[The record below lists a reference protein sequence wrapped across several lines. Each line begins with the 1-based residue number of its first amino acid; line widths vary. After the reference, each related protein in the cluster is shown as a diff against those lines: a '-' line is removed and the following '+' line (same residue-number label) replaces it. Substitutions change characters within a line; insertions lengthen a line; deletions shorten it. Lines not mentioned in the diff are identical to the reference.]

1 MNASRLILLCKS
13 AVCVEIHHFPS
24 FRFEGIPRHN
34 VARPD
39 YWHRKGEGKSFFCFP
54 SEKFD
59 PNRRAAWVNAVK
71 RAHPTDPRKAWEPS
85 QQSRL
90 CGAHFVTGKPSLDRH
105 HPDHVPTL
113 FAHRKQ
119 QPSLGRYERW
129 KNRASTEG
137 TNREHHSRQ
146 PSLLQQQYPPRP
158 LRGSSQWLTPLQ
170 KIPATTQPH
179 ARSQRVFR
187 M

>member
-1 MNASRLILLCKS
+1 MFMARMEASCEAMKVRLKTTLGEVTYVTVTADCWTT
-13 AVCVEIHHFPS
+13 
-24 FRFEGIPRHN
+24 FRR
-34 VARPD
+34 
-39 YWHRKGEGKSFFCFP
+39 WHRKGEGKSFFCFP

-129 KNRASTEG
+129 KNRASTEAG
-137 TNREHHSRQ
+137 SITAGSPAFCSSSTLLGPCEGA
-146 PSLLQQQYPPRP
+146 PS
-158 LRGSSQWLTPLQ
+158 G
-170 KIPATTQPH
+170 
-179 ARSQRVFR
+179 
-187 M
+187 